1 MDEEVHIKS
10 GLDWSV
16 PEEQINIFA
25 IGMLWVCGGGDI
37 WLDVGANVGCAGNE
51 RSSPSPNNHQW

>member
-1 MDEEVHIKS
+1 MDEKAHIKS

-16 PEEQINIFA
+16 PEEQIYIFA

-37 WLDVGANVGCAGNE
+37 WLDVGANVGCAG
-51 RSSPSPNNHQW
+51 